1 MGISTPMHA
10 RTCSLATPHTGSTVH
25 SQLLRSTWALPAR
38 PCALAASQTSKL
50 TACRVAA
57 LRPNLTGVPHRR
69 LAVSQPRGLPRSLAA
84 LRPRGIPRSLAA
96 SRHPS
101 QPRGFAA
108 LRPRAMPLRSLSTSR
123 RFCVAITVRGC
134 HSCRHRLPMVVTC
147 RWLRWIEISG
157 FTVSRDTGRHPACR
171 AEGFLATQCPSHRR
185 PFATSIALI
194 STPDSPRI

>member
-1 MGISTPMHA
+1 MGISTHMHA

-38 PCALAASQTSKL
+38 PCALAASQTRKL

-57 LRPNLTGVPHRR
+57 LWPNLAGVPHRR

-101 QPRGFAA
+101 QPRGLAA
-108 LRPRAMPLRSLSTSR
+108 SLAASRLRSLAASQPCGLEPCHFAASR
-123 RFCVAITVRGC
+123 PRGVSASPSRFGVAIPADTGCRYGC
-134 HSCRHRLPMVVTC
+134 HVPMAVLDRSRVLQCRETLGDT
-147 RWLRWIEISG
+147 LRAG
-157 FTVSRDTGRHPACR
+157 LRVS
-171 AEGFLATQCPSHRR
+171 
-185 PFATSIALI
+185 
-194 STPDSPRI
+194 

>member
-38 PCALAASQTSKL
+38 PRALAASQTSKL

-57 LRPNLTGVPHRR
+57 LWPNLAGVPHRR

-108 LRPRAMPLRSLSTSR
+108 LRLRSLAASSHATSQPLDLAAFLR
-123 RFCVAITVRGC
+123 RHHGSGLPFLQTQVAD
-134 HSCRHRLPMVVTC
+134 MVVTC
-147 RWLRWIEISG
+147 RWLRWIDLG
-157 FTVSRDTGRHPACR
+157 FYNVERHW
-171 AEGFLATQCPSHRR
+171 E
-185 PFATSIALI
+185 
-194 STPDSPRI
+194 TPCVQG

>member
-10 RTCSLATPHTGSTVH
+10 HTCSLATPHTGSTVH

-38 PCALAASQTSKL
+38 PCALAASQTRKL

-57 LRPNLTGVPHRR
+57 LWPNLAGVPHRR

-101 QPRGFAA
+101 QPRGLAA
-108 LRPRAMPLRSLSTSR
+108 SLAASRLRSLAASQPCGLEPCSLSTSR
-123 RFCVAITVRGC
+123 RFCVAITVRGS
-134 HSCRHRLPMVVTC
+134 HSCRHSVADGCHVPMTALDRSGGVHLLESGLWRRAVT
-147 RWLRWIEISG
+147 
-157 FTVSRDTGRHPACR
+157 A
-171 AEGFLATQCPSHRR
+171 
-185 PFATSIALI
+185 
-194 STPDSPRI
+194 SPRGPIAN

>member
-1 MGISTPMHA
+1 MGSISPA
-10 RTCSLATPHTGSTVH
+10 PRTRSVTASHTHSLQGRSLA
-25 SQLLRSTWALPAR
+25 ALWPS
-38 PCALAASQTSKL
+38 LS
-50 TACRVAA
+50 
-57 LRPNLTGVPHRR
+57 GVLHRR

-101 QPRGFAA
+101 QPRGLAA
-108 LRPRAMPLRSLSTSR
+108 SLAASRPRAMPLRSLSTSR

-171 AEGFLATQCPSHRR
+171 AEGFLATQSPSHRR

>member
-101 QPRGFAA
+101 QPRGLAASLAASRLRSIAASSHATSQPLDLAA
-108 LRPRAMPLRSLSTSR
+108 LR
-123 RFCVAITVRGC
+123 RFCVAATVRRS
-134 HSCRHRLPMVVTC
+134 HSCRRQIADMYHHMS
-147 RWLRWIEISG
+147 WLE
-157 FTVSRDTGRHPACR
+157 R
-171 AEGFLATQCPSHRR
+171 ADGCVR
-185 PFATSIALI
+185 
-194 STPDSPRI
+194 